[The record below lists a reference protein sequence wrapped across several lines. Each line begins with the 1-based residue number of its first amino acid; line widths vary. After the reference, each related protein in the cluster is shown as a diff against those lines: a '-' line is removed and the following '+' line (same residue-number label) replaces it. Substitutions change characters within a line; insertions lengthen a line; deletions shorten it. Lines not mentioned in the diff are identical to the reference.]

1 MVAAFLAILE
11 LAKTKHIILSG
22 QGSDPDIELIKV
34 PEGELDFD

>member
-11 LAKTKHIILSG
+11 LAKTKHVVLSG
-22 QGSDPDIELIKV
+22 EGQNVEIELIKV